1 MSLKKLILIDGTAL
15 AYRNHFSMLRNPL
28 RNSKGMNT
36 SGLFGLLNS
45 LIKIIR
51 EEKPDYLI
59 VAFDAPT
66 KTFRH
71 DMYDDYKSTRAKMP
85 DELRKLM
92 PAIKRAVDALN
103 IPVYEL
109 AGVEADDVVGTLA
122 QMGKRNELDVVI
134 YTGDKDFLQ
143 LLEPGISML
152 SPGRAKKPDK
162 LWTQDNA
169 HEKFGVRADQILD
182 LLSLMGDS
190 SDNIPGVMGIGEKTA
205 VKLLEEWDSL
215 DSIYENLGSIKP
227 SVRKKLE
234 ESRELAELSKELARI
249 HTDLPLEF
257 DLDKSQLCEPDKAKL
272 IPLLQE
278 YEMNSLV
285 RRFFPEHTDTG
296 KGGEDYKLVGSIEEL
311 EVIVEKLMLTD
322 KFALDTETTSGD
334 PMRAELVGISLCIEP
349 NSGWYI
355 PLAHHAE
362 GGLFEHEANLP
373 KKEALSLI
381 TKLFANNAVKIGQ
394 NIKYDIKVLRRAGI
408 EVAGELFDTMI
419 AAYLHDPGSHQHG
432 LDSLALKHLGHQM
445 TKFSDVAGKGK
456 KQKTF
461 DQVELDVAVK
471 YSCEDVDITLRLEN
485 LFAPPL
491 HELQLWELFQKI
503 EMPLVRV
510 LADMEMTGIRLD
522 SEKLL
527 EIGKIARETMNEIA
541 AKIFAIA
548 GEEFNLD
555 SPKQLSHIL
564 FDKLGLPTKRKTKTG
579 FSTDASV
586 MEQFAF
592 DGFEIAGYIV
602 EYREMSKLLNTY
614 IDALPKMINPDT
626 GRIHTS
632 LNQTVAATGRLS
644 SSNPNLQNIPI
655 RGGFG
660 AQIRECFVPKAG
672 WKLLSADYSQV
683 ELRLMAH
690 LSEDSNMI
698 EAFIQNLDIH
708 SFTASLISGIPIDEI
723 DKSLR
728 RTAKTVNFG
737 VIYGQSAFAL
747 SQQLRIPFGEAESFI
762 ESYFA
767 RYPAVKGFV
776 ASIEKFVE
784 EHGYVETIM
793 GRRRY
798 LPEIDSDSHQMR
810 QAAKRAAV
818 NTPLQGSAADI
829 IKKAMLGISQKLYD
843 YKLSAKMLLQVH
855 DELLFEF
862 PPDEEDSLRQ
872 LVKSEME
879 TVIELRVPLIVD
891 IGIGDNWGEAH

>member
-1 MSLKKLILIDGTAL
+1 MKKLILIDGTAL
-15 AYRNHFSMLRNPL
+15 AYRNHFSMIRNPL

-85 DELRKLM
+85 DELRELI

-103 IPVYEL
+103 IPVYEV

-122 QMGKRNELDVVI
+122 QMAKRNELDVVI

-143 LLEPGISML
+143 LLEPGIEML
-152 SPGRAKKPDK
+152 SPGRANKPDK
-162 LWTQDNA
+162 LWTVENA
-169 HEKFGVRADQILD
+169 HEKFGVRADRILD
-182 LLSLMGDS
+182 LLALMGDS

-205 VKLLEEWDSL
+205 VALLKEWDSL
-215 DSIYENLGSIKP
+215 DNIYENLDSIKP

-234 ESRELAELSKELARI
+234 ESKKLAYLSKELARI
-249 HTDLPLEF
+249 RTDLSLEF
-257 DLDKSQLCEPDKAKL
+257 DLDKSQLSEPDETKL

-296 KGGEDYKLVGSIEEL
+296 KGSEDYKLVGSIEEL
-311 EVIVEKLMLTD
+311 EAIVDKLLQAD
-322 KFALDTETTSGD
+322 KFALDTETTSEN
-334 PMRAELVGISLCIEP
+334 PMRAELVGISLCLEP
-349 NSGWYI
+349 NSGWYV
-355 PLAHHAE
+355 PLAHHAG

-373 KKEALSLI
+373 KNKALSLI
-381 TKLFANNAVKIGQ
+381 TKLFASNAVKIGQ

-408 EVAGELFDTMI
+408 EVEGKLFDTMI
-419 AAYLHDPGSHQHG
+419 AAYLLDPGTHQHG
-432 LDSLALKHLGHQM
+432 LDSLALKYLGHQM

-461 DQVELDVAVK
+461 DQIELEVAAK
-471 YSCEDVDITLRLEN
+471 YSCEDVDITMRLEN
-485 LFAPPL
+485 LFAPRL

-503 EMPLVRV
+503 EMPLVRA
-510 LADMEMTGIRLD
+510 LTDMEMTGIRLD
-522 SEKLL
+522 TEKLL
-527 EIGKIARETMNEIA
+527 EIGKTARETMNDVA

-579 FSTDASV
+579 FSTDAGV
-586 MEQFAF
+586 MEQLAF
-592 DGFEIAGYIV
+592 EGFEIADYIV
-602 EYREMSKLLNTY
+602 EYREMAKLLNTY
-614 IDALPKMINPDT
+614 IEALPRMINPDT

-644 SSNPNLQNIPI
+644 SSIPNLQNIPI
-655 RGGFG
+655 RGEFG
-660 AQIRECFVPKAG
+660 AQIRECFVPKAD
-672 WKLLSADYSQV
+672 WKLMSADYSQV

-690 LSEDSNMI
+690 FSEDSNMI
-698 EAFIQNLDIH
+698 EAFRQNLDIH
-708 SFTASLISGIPIDEI
+708 SFTASLISGIPIGEI
-723 DKSLR
+723 DKNLR

-747 SQQLRIPFGEAESFI
+747 SQQLRIPFGEAELFI

-767 RYPAVKGFV
+767 RYPGVKDFI
-776 ASIEKFVE
+776 ASIETFVE

-829 IKKAMLGISQKLYD
+829 IKKAMLGISQKLHD
-843 YKLSAKMLLQVH
+843 SKLSAKMLLQVH

-862 PPDEEDSLRQ
+862 PLEEEDILRQ
-872 LVKSEME
+872 LVKSGME
-879 TVIELRVPLIVD
+879 NVIELRVPLIVD